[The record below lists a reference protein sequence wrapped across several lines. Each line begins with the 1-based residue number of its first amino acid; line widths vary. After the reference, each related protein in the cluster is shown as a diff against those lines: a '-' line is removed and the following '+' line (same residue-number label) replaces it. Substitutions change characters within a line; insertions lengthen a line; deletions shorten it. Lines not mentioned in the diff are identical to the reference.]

1 MVDIVICVIFNLVVF
16 LFIKDFIYI
25 YFFCRN
31 IFYFCIVLFII
42 FITDL
47 DLNLVVVFIFSYFWN
62 DFWLDLE

>member
-42 FITDL
+42 FIMDL